1 MKATQNFSATSAN
14 NFLNVINLFLS
25 FFRFNP
31 NLSKYESA
39 GIGSLKRIRKTLK
52 GSKDLTN
59 LLFYEKEIERKK
71 DFQKVLLENERDLRI
86 W

>member
-14 NFLNVINLFLS
+14 NLLNVINLFLS

-39 GIGSLKRIRKTLK
+39 GIESMKRIKKALK
-52 GSKDLTN
+52 GNKDLTIF
-59 LLFYEKEIERKK
+59 LF
-71 DFQKVLLENERDLRI
+71 L
-86 W
+86 

>member
-14 NFLNVINLFLS
+14 NLLNVINLFLS

-39 GIGSLKRIRKTLK
+39 GIGSLKRIKKILK
-52 GSKDLTN
+52 GNKDLTN
-59 LLFYEKEIERKK
+59 FLF
-71 DFQKVLLENERDLRI
+71 L
-86 W
+86 

>member
-14 NFLNVINLFLS
+14 NLLNVINLFLS

-39 GIGSLKRIRKTLK
+39 GIGSMKRIKKALK
-52 GSKDLTN
+52 GNKDLTI
-59 LLFYEKEIERKK
+59 LLF
-71 DFQKVLLENERDLRI
+71 L
-86 W
+86 